1 MKTLYDI
8 TIENLKIID
17 LLQESGGEITEE
29 IEQLMTINK
38 DNLNTKVEDYCK
50 VIKMLDAEVKGA
62 KAEIDRITAYKK
74 TTEKIIERMKNR
86 IDSAFQMMAIDELKV
101 GTFKVNYRKSESVN
115 IIDES
120 LIPDDYF
127 QVKKEV
133 SKEAI
138 KDAIKGGL
146 EVSGAEILEKKNL
159 QIR

>member
-29 IEQLMTINK
+29 IEQLMAINE

-50 VIKMLDAEVKGA
+50 VIKMLDTEVKGA